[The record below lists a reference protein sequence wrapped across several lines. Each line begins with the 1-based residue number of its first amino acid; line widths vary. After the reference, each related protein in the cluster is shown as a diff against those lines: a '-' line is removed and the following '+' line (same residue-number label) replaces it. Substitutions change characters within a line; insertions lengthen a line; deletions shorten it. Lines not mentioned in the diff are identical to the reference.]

1 MCVVVVTC
9 CGRAIWGCGSV
20 VVEDGVD
27 GSTGVSGR
35 GEAWS
40 RGWDW
45 LVLMG
50 DSCGGCDM

>member
-27 GSTGVSGR
+27 GSTGVSGG